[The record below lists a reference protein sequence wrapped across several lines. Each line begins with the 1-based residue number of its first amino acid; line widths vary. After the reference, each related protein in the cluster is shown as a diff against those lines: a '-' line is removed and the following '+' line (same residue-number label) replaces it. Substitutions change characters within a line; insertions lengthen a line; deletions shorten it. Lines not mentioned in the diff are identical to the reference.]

1 MPYISV
7 HVDDEDI
14 LDCLDDLTEKELLEL
29 GYCRL
34 GARSGDTP
42 AAMRGTNV
50 WQEIRLAMRQRDQRR
65 TNDLLAQL
73 AWDQAGVILPD
84 GMPLVH

>member
-7 HVDDEDI
+7 HIDTEDVI
-14 LDCLDDLTEKELLEL
+14 DCLDDLTEKELLKL

-34 GARSGDTP
+34 DRSHGDAPGRNTSIWHD
-42 AAMRGTNV
+42 V
-50 WQEIRLAMRQRDQRR
+50 RQTMLQHDQRR
-65 TNDLLAQL
+65 INDLLAQL

-84 GMPLVH
+84 GVPLVH